1 MTADNEDAAGTA
13 GPAPSAST
21 PASTRGRFASL
32 YTAELAERILNE
44 VQGGRA
50 LLSVCRDD
58 GVPAYNTVYGWVL
71 RDVEGF
77 AARYA
82 RARDIGGRRGARAI
96 QYTTELADHILRE
109 VERGR
114 SLHDVCR
121 DDGMPAYSTV
131 LGWTV
136 RLGEFAA
143 RYHRARAIGNPRHGG
158 ETLYSAELADR
169 ILAGLASGHT
179 LHDICLDDDM
189 PSCRTVYHW
198 VSEDHEG
205 FTARYYQARDAGRC
219 QMGRPT
225 LYTPELA
232 ERILHEL
239 ADGRTVRDICRAV
252 GMPASATVRLWV
264 VENRDGFAARYR
276 QAREFARDD
285 MEEELLEI
293 VDDGRNDWMERRTRA
308 GGRETVPNREN
319 IQRSRLR
326 YDARCRL
333 LSNPLPKC
341 CGNRIAP
348 AAKDEVSNP
357 WVEILRLVDGK
368 SRGLPSQRQPID
380 PRELEEFKRKFL
392 KADGPPS
399 DRL

>member
-1 MTADNEDAAGTA
+1 MTDQNEDAAETA
-13 GPAPSAST
+13 GHAPSAST
-21 PASTRGRFASL
+21 SSPTNRNARL

-44 VQGGRA
+44 VQAGRA

-58 GVPAYNTVYGWVL
+58 GIPAYNTVYGWVL

-96 QYTTELADHILRE
+96 RYTAELADHIVRE

-114 SLHDVCR
+114 SLHDICR
-121 DDGMPAYSTV
+121 DDGIPCYSTV
-131 LGWTV
+131 LGWTA
-136 RLGEFAA
+136 RLREFAA
-143 RYHRARAIGNPRHGG
+143 RYDRARAIGNPRHGG
-158 ETLYSAELADR
+158 EPLYTSELADR
-169 ILAGLASGHT
+169 ILAALAGGRT

-232 ERILHEL
+232 ERILHEVS
-239 ADGRTVRDICRAV
+239 DGRTVRDICRAY

-264 VENRDGFAARYR
+264 VEDRDGFAARYR
-276 QAREFARDD
+276 RAREFAYDD
-285 MEEELLEI
+285 MREELLEI

-308 GGRETVPNREN
+308 GGREIVPNREN
-319 IQRSRLR
+319 IQRTRLR
-326 YDARCRL
+326 YEARCKL
-333 LSNPLPKC
+333 LSDGPAKF
-341 CGNRIAP
+341 CGDRTAP
-348 AAKDEVSNP
+348 EAKDEVVNP
-357 WVEILRLVDGK
+357 WAEILRLVDGK
-368 SRGLPSQRQPID
+368 TRGLPSQHQPID
-380 PRELEEFKRKFL
+380 QREREEFERKFQR
-392 KADGPPS
+392 AAGPPS